1 MFVEKEDKTVKMD
14 KICCLSYLLY
24 QSDNEKV
31 KNIAIQLLNGD
42 VSLKDI
48 KKIKE
53 LKTHIKATEAKINK
67 VDTREVALFV
77 EKFMLMEV

>member
-1 MFVEKEDKTVKMD
+1 MD
-14 KICCLSYLLY
+14 KICCLAYLLH
-24 QSDNEKV
+24 QSDDKKV
-31 KNIAIQLLNGD
+31 KNIAIKLLNGH

-53 LKTHIKATEAKINK
+53 LKTYITATEAKLKK
-67 VDTREVALFV
+67 VDTHKVAQFV

>member
-1 MFVEKEDKTVKMD
+1 MFVKKEGKNGQ
-14 KICCLSYLLY
+14 ICCLSYLLY
-24 QSDNEKV
+24 QSDEEV

-53 LKTHIKATEAKINK
+53 LKTYITAAEAKINK
-67 VDTREVALFV
+67 VETHEVALFV